1 MTLTTDVDIIYN
13 MRMMIIIIFITLFT
27 ISCESLIDYV
37 KEYTNNYTNYDYTES
52 YVPTNFFYNKK
63 NTIEGGIIME
73 SIDWSTI
80 ITAIANA
87 IITIVGVLFGTKKI
101 LKK

>member
-1 MTLTTDVDIIYN
+1 MKA
-13 MRMMIIIIFITLFT
+13 IIIILIIFNIT
-27 ISCESLIDYV
+27 SCESLVEYV
-37 KEYTNNYTNYDYTES
+37 KEYTNNYTKYDYIES
-52 YVPTNFFYNKK
+52 YVPTNFFYNK
-63 NTIEGGIIME
+63 NTNHKGVNNME

-87 IITIVGVLFGTKKI
+87 IVTIVGVLFGTKKI

>member
-1 MTLTTDVDIIYN
+1 MKA
-13 MRMMIIIIFITLFT
+13 IIIILIIFNIT
-27 ISCESLIDYV
+27 SCESLVEYV
-37 KEYTNNYTNYDYTES
+37 KEYSNNYSYNDYIES
-52 YVPTNFFYNKK
+52 FIPTNFFYNKYNNQK
-63 NTIEGGIIME
+63 GGIDME

-87 IITIVGVLFGTKKI
+87 IVTIVGVLFGTKKI

>member
-1 MTLTTDVDIIYN
+1 MK
-13 MRMMIIIIFITLFT
+13 IIIIMFIILNT

-37 KEYTNNYTNYDYTES
+37 KEYNNNYSNYDYIES
-52 YVPTNFFYNKK
+52 LVPTNFLYNKNNNYK
-63 NTIEGGIIME
+63 GDITME
-73 SIDWSTI
+73 AIDWSTI

-87 IITIVGVLFGTKKI
+87 VITIVGVLFGTKKM

>member
-1 MTLTTDVDIIYN
+1 MT
-13 MRMMIIIIFITLFT
+13 IIFILIFI
-27 ISCESLIDYV
+27 ISCESLVDYI
-37 KEYTNNYTNYDYTES
+37 KEYTNNYTNYDYIES
-52 YVPTNFFYNKK
+52 YVPKNFFYNKNN
-63 NTIEGGIIME
+63 NTKGDIIME

-87 IITIVGVLFGTKKI
+87 IVTIVGVLFGTKKI

>member
-1 MTLTTDVDIIYN
+1 
-13 MRMMIIIIFITLFT
+13 MRIIIMIFIIFNI

-37 KEYTNNYTNYDYTES
+37 KEYTNNYSNYDYIES
-52 YVPTNFFYNKK
+52 YVPTNFFYNKNNINK
-63 NTIEGGIIME
+63 GDIIME
-73 SIDWSTI
+73 SIDWGQI

>member
-1 MTLTTDVDIIYN
+1 MRKII
-13 MRMMIIIIFITLFT
+13 IIIIFITLFT

-37 KEYTNNYTNYDYTES
+37 KEYTNNYTNYDYIES
-52 YVPTNFFYNKK
+52 YVPTNFFYNKNNNYK
-63 NTIEGGIIME
+63 GDINME
-73 SIDWSTI
+73 AIDWSTI

-87 IITIVGVLFGTKKI
+87 IVTIVGVLFGTKKI